1 MNSIFFLVFWYL
13 EIVYI
18 GVEDFDVSDVFLFGI
33 DFDGLVGEFEIDNN
47 VVVLESIIQLIE
59 YQLNEIS

>member
-18 GVEDFDVSDVFLFGI
+18 GVEDFDVGDVFLFGI
-33 DFDGLVGEFEIDNN
+33 DFDGLVGKFEIDNS

-59 YQLNEIS
+59 YQFNEIS

>member
-47 VVVLESIIQLIE
+47 VVVLESII
-59 YQLNEIS
+59 